1 MSEGEKRPA
10 CRPHA
15 WKVPEVGDDDLIC
28 LQCGR
33 CMSLLGEVT
42 ETIRESILGQG
53 CGTTGRKRVRHDE
66 SHTVGVDDRDPD
78 FVVVGG
84 YSAA

>member
-42 ETIRESILGQG
+42 ETIRESILGA
-53 CGTTGRKRVRHDE
+53 RVRHYGPE
-66 SHTVGVDDRDPD
+66 AGE
-78 FVVVGG
+78 
-84 YSAA
+84 A